1 ILGSA
6 GASPSRNAG
15 IRMASKT
22 GSHAGRAPN
31 KQAVK
36 SRCQEMRKSGR
47 TSAVAR
53 TIVPPGNT
61 PPCWFAVSS
70 SPAATKFN
78 IGPAHRET
86 LAIFA
91 DCAACTLYL
100 LLGGC
105 AGLGNGRGSLPARA
119 RLVAVLAAAQA

>member
-1 ILGSA
+1 
-6 GASPSRNAG
+6 
-15 IRMASKT
+15 
-22 GSHAGRAPN
+22 
-31 KQAVK
+31 
-36 SRCQEMRKSGR
+36 MRKSGR

-78 IGPAHRET
+78 IGPPRRET

-91 DCAACTLYL
+91 DCAACIFYL

-105 AGLGNGRGSLPARA
+105 AGLGNGRGWIGAKLALDGIASCGSRRDYKRK
-119 RLVAVLAAAQA
+119 RLNKL